1 MPLLQKHAIKLQEQ
15 LHLEVLIALIVDKNE
30 ENHVQR
36 MGRDI
41 AAITP
46 DPKYYA
52 NVPRDYDRVERN
64 RQKRVELDGMDMSE
78 LMCEVCVPGSA
89 ACLLCV
95 VPSEAYHRSRFCKTH
110 MQYRPTC

>member
-1 MPLLQKHAIKLQEQ
+1 MFPNGWQIEEWPEAVPLLQKHAIKLQEQ

-78 LMCEVCVPGSA
+78 LMCEVCV
-89 ACLLCV
+89 CLSLLL
-95 VPSEAYHRSRFCKTH
+95 AY
-110 MQYRPTC
+110 YV